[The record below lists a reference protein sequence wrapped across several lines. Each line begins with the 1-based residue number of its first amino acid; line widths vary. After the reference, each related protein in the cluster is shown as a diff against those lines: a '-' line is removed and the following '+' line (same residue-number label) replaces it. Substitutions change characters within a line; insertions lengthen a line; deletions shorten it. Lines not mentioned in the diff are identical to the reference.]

1 MAALE
6 ARLMEDLKSAMK
18 AQDKIRL
25 ETVRAIRAAVL
36 VAKSEPGASGD
47 LTEEQE
53 IQLLQRLKKQRLES
67 ATIYREQNRPDLAEP
82 EEAQLKVIE
91 GYLPAQLEGD
101 ALHEAVRAV
110 LTAQG
115 FSSPG
120 DLGKAIG
127 ACRTALAGQVD
138 GKVLADAVK
147 ALLTS

>member
-53 IQLLQRLKKQRLES
+53 IQLLQR
-67 ATIYREQNRPDLAEP
+67 
-82 EEAQLKVIE
+82 
-91 GYLPAQLEGD
+91 
-101 ALHEAVRAV
+101 
-110 LTAQG
+110 
-115 FSSPG
+115 
-120 DLGKAIG
+120 
-127 ACRTALAGQVD
+127 
-138 GKVLADAVK
+138 
-147 ALLTS
+147 